1 MEKIMIRRKMLSK
14 LFVLLSIAAV
24 ASPVWAQDVVHA
36 AAGVM
41 TKVNKA
47 AKTIAIKTADG
58 SEEVYN
64 YSEHTAV
71 RDSRETAHSAKMGVL
86 DTYFA
91 GKEGS
96 HVVVRYTGKG
106 AEKTATLVDDFGK
119 EALKT
124 GRGTVTSVDKSGHT
138 VAVKTEGGAEA
149 TYRLG
154 SEGVVETDQGVVR
167 ASRYL
172 AKEGDKVIVQYTEGE
187 SGKVVRFFKKL

>member
-1 MEKIMIRRKMLSK
+1 MIRRKMLSK
-14 LFVLLSIAAV
+14 FFVLVSIAAV
-24 ASPVWAQDVVHA
+24 ASLVWAQDAVHA
-36 AAGVM
+36 AAGVI
-41 TKVNKA
+41 TKVNKT
-47 AKTIAIKTADG
+47 AKTIAVNTADG

-71 RDSRETAHSAKMGVL
+71 RDSREAVHSAKMGVV

-96 HVVVRYTGKG
+96 RVVVRYTGKG
-106 AEKTATLVDDFGK
+106 AEKTATLVEDFGK
-119 EALKT
+119 ETLKT
-124 GRGTVTSVDKSGHT
+124 GRGTVTKVDKSAHT

-172 AKEGDKVIVQYTEGE
+172 AKEGDKVIVQYTEDE